1 LGVTSS
7 LPRGR
12 ALSTNSALDASPS
25 LKVAVRSSILRRIS
39 GLTTSLD
46 HASLYSFLYRAEH
59 GEDL

>member
-12 ALSTNSALDASPS
+12 ALSTNSALDASPR
-25 LKVAVRSSILRRIS
+25 LKVVRSSILRRIS

-46 HASLYSFLYRAEH
+46 HTSLYSFLYRAEH